1 MTGFDSGFGPAKG
14 SGYGDSTRT
23 VKAADSPA
31 VAGQPVAHVP
41 VPASAFHLAA
51 DEGSEPHV
59 YGRYSNPA
67 WGPLQSALARLEE
80 ATTALIF
87 GSGMAAVTAA
97 LRVLTRPGSV
107 LVVPA
112 DGYYQVRRYAR
123 ESLAPL
129 GVAVREANAGQL
141 CDAAQDADVVLA
153 ETPTNPALD
162 VVDLHR
168 LALICHTRG
177 ARLVVD
183 NTTATPLGQQPLSLG
198 ADLVVASAT
207 KALAGHSDLLAG
219 YVAGSQPELME
230 AVERERLLAGPI
242 AGTLET
248 WLLLRSIGSFGLRFD
263 RQCQNALALATALD
277 GHPGVRSV
285 RYPGLPDDPSH
296 PVAVT
301 QMRRFG
307 GLLSIELDSAEAVHD
322 LVRRSD
328 LLVAATSF
336 GGIHTSVDRRQR
348 WGDVVPAGFAR
359 ISAGIEDTDDL
370 VGDVLAALD
379 S

>member
-1 MTGFDSGFGPAKG
+1 M

-23 VKAADSPA
+23 VKAADTEAIP
-31 VAGQPVAHVP
+31 GQPVAHVP
-41 VPASAFHLAA
+41 VPASAFHLSA

-59 YGRYSNPA
+59 YGRYSSPA
-67 WGPLQSALARLEE
+67 WTHLQSALAQLEE
-80 ATTALIF
+80 ATTALVF

-97 LRVLTRPGSV
+97 LRVLSRPGSV
-107 LVVPA
+107 LLVPA
-112 DGYYQVRRYAR
+112 DGYYQVRRYAQ
-123 ESLAPL
+123 ECLAPL
-129 GVAVREANAGQL
+129 GVTVVEATADRL
-141 CDAAQDADVVLA
+141 CEAAQDADVVLA

-168 LALICHTRG
+168 LATICHRRG
-177 ARLVVD
+177 ARLLVD

-219 YVAGSQPELME
+219 YVAGSHPDLMA

-242 AGTLET
+242 LGALES
-248 WLLLRSIGSFGLRFD
+248 WMLLRSIGSFGLRFD

-277 GHPGVRSV
+277 GHPRVRSV
-285 RYPGLPDDPSH
+285 RYPGLPGDPSH
-296 PVAVT
+296 QVAMS

-307 GLLSIELDSAEAVHD
+307 GLLSIELADAGAVHA
-322 LVRRSD
+322 LLQRSD
-328 LLVAATSF
+328 LLVSATSF
-336 GGIHTSVDRRQR
+336 GGLHTSVDRRAR
-348 WGDVVPAGFAR
+348 HGDAVPEGFAR

-370 VGDVLAALD
+370 VADVLAALETAGL
-379 S
+379 